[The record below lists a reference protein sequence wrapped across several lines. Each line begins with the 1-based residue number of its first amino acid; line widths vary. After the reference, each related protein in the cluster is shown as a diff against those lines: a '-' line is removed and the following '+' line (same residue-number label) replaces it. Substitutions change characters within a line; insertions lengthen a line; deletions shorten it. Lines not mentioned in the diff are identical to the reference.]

1 MRKDKWVAAKQGLRD
16 HASPWIT
23 AVLLYFILA
32 AGTIRLTS
40 NGRDIATIWPANA
53 VLLAMLMLG
62 PRPAWGRVLSAGFC
76 GNVAA
81 NLITRGTVWG
91 PLLYSFSNL
100 AEVAL
105 AAVLLRRA
113 RDGALTLES
122 PQALGSFVLSLGVI
136 APLAS
141 ALSGAATAALVFDQP
156 FWGSFE
162 RWYLSDGLGLLVF
175 TPLLFAL
182 LNGDLARSLAE
193 KTAAQRGEALALQA
207 MVVLCCWLIFFRTQP
222 PLLFTLFAPVML
234 VTFRAGRIG
243 TMIAVTLVA
252 VIGAI
257 GTIADTGPIAAFTQD
272 HGQQAL
278 LFQLYLAFLLLTSL
292 PVASVL
298 SERNLRTQELVQSE
312 KSALRLAS
320 TDSLTGLLN
329 RPAFIASVE
338 RAFQA
343 EGDRVFSLIIV
354 DVDHFKQVNDCWGH
368 MAGDRALVHIGG
380 ILARQCREH
389 DTIARMGGDEF
400 MLLLRDTPTDIAVAI
415 CERVSLTLR
424 QASLDVD
431 GKTKAILSI
440 SCGVASSRGHTSFE
454 DVYGAADQALYHA
467 KSAGRNRAV
476 ASASQILAG

>member
-1 MRKDKWVAAKQGLRD
+1 
-16 HASPWIT
+16 
-23 AVLLYFILA
+23 
-32 AGTIRLTS
+32 
-40 NGRDIATIWPANA
+40 
-53 VLLAMLMLG
+53 
-62 PRPAWGRVLSAGFC
+62 
-76 GNVAA
+76 
-81 NLITRGTVWG
+81 
-91 PLLYSFSNL
+91 
-100 AEVAL
+100 
-105 AAVLLRRA
+105 
-113 RDGALTLES
+113 
-122 PQALGSFVLSLGVI
+122 
-136 APLAS
+136 
-141 ALSGAATAALVFDQP
+141 
-156 FWGSFE
+156 
-162 RWYLSDGLGLLVF
+162 
-175 TPLLFAL
+175 
-182 LNGDLARSLAE
+182 
-193 KTAAQRGEALALQA
+193 

-368 MAGDRALVHIGG
+368 MAGDRALIHIGG

-440 SCGVASSRGHTSFE
+440 SCGVASSRGHASFE

-476 ASASQILAG
+476 ASASQVLAGENPCQSRFLDMATASTAATIAPPTASMVPCFDKPPSSRRRCGRSRLSRGLRRDSGSNISPGPSGSRILLSASQAFTPSRSSTS